1 MNSLIVCIVGW
12 ILCKLKLFKFNPRIT
27 CKMLSFFSDKSI
39 RSVESISYSKYMI
52 SFTSVEIA
60 RTKQKI

>member
-1 MNSLIVCIVGW
+1 MQNVI
-12 ILCKLKLFKFNPRIT
+12 
-27 CKMLSFFSDKSI
+27 FFSDKSI